1 MTKNMRKI
9 RIVLADDSEFVRQ
22 GLIYILNSQPDME
35 VIGEAANGEEILDIT
50 LEEEPDIVLMD
61 VQMPKTTGIEA
72 TRIIIQSLPNTK
84 IILLTTFDV
93 QEYVFDG
100 MRAGAAGY
108 LLKDTETQTLL
119 NGIRSIYNGSTLYDS
134 TTAKRALEQLVNL
147 SANIETRQPPISPL
161 IEDLTD
167 REIEIL
173 QHMAYGKRNK
183 RIANEL
189 CISEGTVKTH
199 VHNIIQKLGVE
210 DRTQAVVLAIRIQL
224 VK

>member
-147 SANIETRQPPISPL
+147 SANIETGQLPISPL